1 RAARQAFASAAPP
14 AAAARAFAGAFAR
27 APVIAFGGGY
37 VSTELRDLRD
47 SGIFDFC
54 DYLCFDAGYG
64 SLASI
69 IEREGG
75 FGRRGAPAGA
85 ALGRATQSGVAPGS
99 TVFLYKTMT
108 RGADGVVVASGFSVD
123 LSPAAPG
130 GAKAAADA
138 QAWDR
143 FRGIERVALTAVAP
157 DYRGADFGA
166 YLRVVDS
173 ENPMH
178 RLWSDTPWL
187 KYYLAHGCYWRR
199 CSFCDTELDYV
210 ADFARADVG
219 AVMAAAAS
227 AAERTGL
234 HGIHFVDEALPMAAL
249 LEFARANRARAAGA
263 SAGGTGAAMARG
275 AEPSA
280 AELPAA
286 EPAYA
291 APSGTAPARVAPGP
305 RRRPFSF
312 WGNVRFD
319 ASWTQG
325 RCEFLAASG
334 LVAVSA
340 GIEIAT
346 ARGLAMTDKGFDL
359 AGLVKTLVA
368 MRRAGLLVHA
378 YLIYGFPG
386 QPAADIVDS
395 AEFCR
400 QLFASGLVDSAFWHR
415 FVLTRHSR
423 MHRQWRD
430 GERPELKPIDR
441 PWSFANNDLAFEG
454 ERAFDRFD
462 APLAASLAAWMEGAE
477 LERPASTWFGRNAPR
492 ASIAPDFV
500 ETLIEKAEA
509 ALDAEEPATGARAHW
524 IAGIPSLK
532 EADRGPARLSWA
544 YRGEMVS
551 LQLSRADAARAAEIL
566 SAPELGYRGAPYAE
580 LAARLALPPEAMA
593 ELRASG
599 LALT

>member
-1 RAARQAFASAAPP
+1 MS
-14 AAAARAFAGAFAR
+14 
-27 APVIAFGGGY
+27 
-37 VSTELRDLRD
+37 
-47 SGIFDFC
+47 
-54 DYLCFDAGYG
+54 
-64 SLASI
+64 
-69 IEREGG
+69 
-75 FGRRGAPAGA
+75 RGP
-85 ALGRATQSGVAPGS
+85 
-99 TVFLYKTMT
+99 
-108 RGADGVVVASGFSVD
+108 DGTVVASGFS
-123 LSPAAPG
+123 
-130 GAKAAADA
+130 ADA
-138 QAWDR
+138 FGDAPAWER
-143 FRGIERVALTAVAP
+143 FRGIERAALAAVAP
-157 DYRGADFGA
+157 DYRSADFGA

-219 AVMAAAAS
+219 AVMAAATI

-234 HGIHFVDEALPMAAL
+234 YGIHFVDEALPMAAL
-249 LEFARANRARAAGA
+249 LEFARANRAKAAGA
-263 SAGGTGAAMARG
+263 DVGNGGGIAATPGAVLA
-275 AEPSA
+275 
-280 AELPAA
+280 
-286 EPAYA
+286 
-291 APSGTAPARVAPGP
+291 

-359 AGLVKTLVA
+359 AGLVRTLVA

-423 MHRQWRD
+423 MHRQWQD
-430 GERPELKPIDR
+430 GGRPELKPVDR
-441 PWSFANNDLAFEG
+441 PWTFANNDLSFEG

-477 LERPASTWFGRNAPR
+477 LERPASTWFGRGAPR
-492 ASIAPDFV
+492 ASIAPDYV
-500 ETLIEKAEA
+500 ETLIDRAEA
-509 ALDAEEPATGARAHW
+509 ALDGEEPAAGARAHW
-524 IAGIPSLK
+524 IAGVPLVD
-532 EADRGPARLSWA
+532 ETARGLARLSWA
-544 YRGEMVS
+544 CRGEMVS
-551 LQLSRADAARAAEIL
+551 LNLPRDVAVRAAEIL
-566 SAPELGYRGAPYAE
+566 SAPELGYRGSPYAE

-593 ELRASG
+593 ELRGAG